1 MDKKIILAVAGAGK
15 TYKIGHE
22 IDEKKRNIILAYT
35 NQNIKNIKKEVSD
48 MYNGSIP
55 RNTQILTFDSFLYR
69 YFIRPYEKL
78 ILKFWNKS
86 NVNMK
91 GVEVNI
97 KPEPLFLNGKFNYKY
112 KKKDTFEH
120 YVFKDKYYCNRIP
133 ELIINV
139 KKGNINLFKMA
150 MDNLNK
156 YCDYIFIDEVQDFRE
171 DYYNILEMII
181 KSSNNILLVGDYY
194 QHSVNGQNNYGKPFK
209 NCTYKDYIKNLEN
222 LGLEVDTTSL
232 VKSRRCSKNV
242 CEFVKE
248 KLKIEIEAVDD
259 NITGNIIFLDDE
271 KEINRVLTDNDI
283 IKLVY
288 NNSKIYRFNAIGW
301 GISKGDTFQDTC
313 VILTGDYSNILNK
326 NFNLPRQQATN
337 NKLYVALT
345 RAKNN
350 VYIIKKEIFDIYK
363 KMYLK

>member
-97 KPEPLFLNGKFNYKY
+97 KPEPLFLNRKFNYKY

-232 VKSRRCSKNV
+232 VKC
-242 CEFVKE
+242 
-248 KLKIEIEAVDD
+248 L
-259 NITGNIIFLDDE
+259 
-271 KEINRVLTDNDI
+271 
-283 IKLVY
+283 
-288 NNSKIYRFNAIGW
+288 
-301 GISKGDTFQDTC
+301 
-313 VILTGDYSNILNK
+313 
-326 NFNLPRQQATN
+326 
-337 NKLYVALT
+337 
-345 RAKNN
+345 
-350 VYIIKKEIFDIYK
+350 
-363 KMYLK
+363 